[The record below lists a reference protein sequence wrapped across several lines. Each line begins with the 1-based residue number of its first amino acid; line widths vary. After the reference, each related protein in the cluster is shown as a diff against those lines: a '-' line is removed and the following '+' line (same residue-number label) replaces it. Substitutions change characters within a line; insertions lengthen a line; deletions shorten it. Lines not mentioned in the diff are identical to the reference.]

1 MMFTFSLFEL
11 IWMIGACLMIGC
23 GLMKWACDAD
33 ERERR
38 ELKRE
43 NKAMRAELKKLEK
56 RFSADEA

>member
-11 IWMIGACLMIGC
+11 IWMIGACSMVGC

-38 ELKRE
+38 ELKRQNRE
-43 NKAMRAELKKLEK
+43 MRAELKRLTNG
-56 RFSADEA
+56 D

>member
-11 IWMIGACLMIGC
+11 IWMISASLMIGC

-38 ELKRE
+38 ELKRQNRE
-43 NKAMRAELKKLEK
+43 MRAELKRLTNG
-56 RFSADEA
+56 D

>member
-11 IWMIGACLMIGC
+11 VWMMGACLMIGC

-38 ELKRE
+38 ELKRQNRE
-43 NKAMRAELKKLEK
+43 MRAELRKLTNGN
-56 RFSADEA
+56 

>member
-11 IWMIGACLMIGC
+11 IWMIGASLMIGC

-33 ERERR
+33 ERECR

-43 NKAMRAELKKLEK
+43 NREMRAELKKLEK
-56 RFSADEA
+56 RFADGN

>member
-38 ELKRE
+38 ELKRQNRE
-43 NKAMRAELKKLEK
+43 MRAELRKLTNG
-56 RFSADEA
+56 D

>member
-11 IWMIGACLMIGC
+11 VWMMGACLAIGC

-38 ELKRE
+38 ELKRQNRE
-43 NKAMRAELKKLEK
+43 MRAELRKLTNG
-56 RFSADEA
+56 D

>member
-11 IWMIGACLMIGC
+11 IWLMGVCLMIGS

-56 RFSADEA
+56 RFADEA